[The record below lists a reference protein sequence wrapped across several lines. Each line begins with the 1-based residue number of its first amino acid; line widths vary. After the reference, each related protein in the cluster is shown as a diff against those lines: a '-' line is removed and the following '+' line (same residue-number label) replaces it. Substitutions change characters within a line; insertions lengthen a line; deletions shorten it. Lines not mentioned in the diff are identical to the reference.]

1 MANKAEFIQL
11 ETGDDAGSVRDR
23 LSFIRGQRVLLIWPE
38 EGTILMRKLDLV
50 LIQRE
55 AMRRS
60 IRLALVT
67 HDPQVVQNATELNIS
82 TIETIGAS
90 ERGRWKRGRSKVF
103 TSRSQRPE
111 DEPIPDD
118 LKEVASRVYAEDTAN
133 QKRWRRIQRLALFI
147 VLLILAGGLTYVFL
161 PSATIQITPAS
172 GEVNG
177 QAEIVADPQITSV
190 DVENRIVPA
199 TKLSVQVEDTGTIE
213 TSGAQNLGDSPA
225 SGSVVFINQT
235 NQAVTIPA
243 DTTVITSAGIP
254 IQFRTTQE
262 AELAAG
268 VGFQVEVPIEALPT
282 SAGEVGNVDS
292 GVINTVVGTLA
303 TDVTVRNLAPTS
315 GGASQSQSAVSD
327 EDKDRLLATV
337 RQQLQA
343 RAYVEMEPRLSPTQ
357 FIILETVHIAEE
369 RSDWMTYSANVGDV
383 TDTLSLTMRVVVEA
397 TAVDEQFGQ
406 QIVYAQMSSQVSQG
420 QFGKSIEIKPESIA
434 YERGAVLSVDSITGR
449 VTFTMT
455 STGLVASTID
465 AEQVRQQL
473 AGRSINDAIAQI
485 VSDYNLQQGTTPII
499 SVSPDWFGNMPLL
512 PMRINVVLQE
522 NPA

>member
-11 ETGDDAGSVRDR
+11 ENGDDAASVRDR
-23 LSFIRGQRVLLIWPE
+23 LSFIRGQQVLLIWPE

-67 HDPQVVQNATELNIS
+67 HDPQVVQHANELNIS
-82 TIETIGAS
+82 TFETIGAS
-90 ERGRWKRGRSKVF
+90 ERGRWRRGRSKVF

-118 LKEVASRVYAEDTAN
+118 LKEVASRIYAEESAI
-133 QKRWRRIQRLALFI
+133 QKRWRRVQRVILGI
-147 VLLILAGGLTYVFL
+147 VLLVLVGGLSYVFL
-161 PSATIQITPAS
+161 PSATVQMTPAK
-172 GEVNG
+172 G
-177 QAEIVADPQITSV
+177 QVTGATEIVADPLLTSV
-190 DVENRIVPA
+190 DVENRTIPA

-213 TSGAQNLGDSPA
+213 TTGAQNLGDAPA
-225 SGSVVFINQT
+225 TGSVVFINQG
-235 NQAVTIPA
+235 NREIVIPA
-243 DTTVITSAGIP
+243 DSTVITSAGIP

-262 AELAAG
+262 ATLAAG
-268 VGFQVEVPIEALPT
+268 IGFQVEVPIEALPT

-292 GVINTVVGTLA
+292 GVINTVVGPLA
-303 TDVTVRNLAPTS
+303 TDVTVRNLSPTS
-315 GGASQSQSAVSD
+315 GGASQSQKAVDAS
-327 EDKDRLLATV
+327 DKDRLLETV

-343 RAYVEMEPRLSPTQ
+343 RAYVEMEPRLTATQ

-397 TAVDEQFGQ
+397 TAVDQQFGQ
-406 QIVYAQMSSQVSQG
+406 QLVYAQMSSQVRQG
-420 QFGKSIEIKPESIA
+420 QFGKAVEIRPESVT
-434 YERGAVLSVDSITGR
+434 YERGAVSGVDSTTGK
-449 VTFTMT
+449 VTFAMT
-455 STGLVASTID
+455 GTGTVSTTID
-465 AEQVRQQL
+465 PEQVRQQL
-473 AGRSINDAIAQI
+473 AGRSINDAIAHL
-485 VSDYNLQQGTTPII
+485 VSEYNLQQGTTPLI

-512 PMRINVVLQE
+512 PMRIDVLLQDA
-522 NPA
+522 PA

>member
-38 EGTILMRKLDLV
+38 EGTILTRKLDLV

-67 HDPQVVQNATELNIS
+67 HDPQVVQHATELNIS
-82 TIETIGAS
+82 TFETIGSS
-90 ERGRWKRGRSKVF
+90 ERGRWRRGRSKVF
-103 TSRSQRPE
+103 TSRSQRPD

-118 LKEVASRVYAEDTAN
+118 LKEVASRIYAEETAI
-133 QKRWRRIQRLALFI
+133 QRRWRRIQRFLLLV
-147 VLLILAGGLTYVFL
+147 VLLVLAGGLTYVFL
-161 PSATIQITPAS
+161 PSATVQLTPAQGQIT
-172 GEVNG
+172 GEA
-177 QAEIVADPQITSV
+177 QIVADPQMTTV
-190 DVENRIVPA
+190 DVEQKIIPA

-213 TSGAQNLGDSPA
+213 TTGAQNLGDAPA
-225 SGSVVFINQT
+225 TGSVVFINQS
-235 NQAVTIPA
+235 NREIVIPA

-262 AELAAG
+262 ATLASG

-282 SAGEVGNVDS
+282 SAGEIGNVDS
-292 GVINTVVGTLA
+292 GVVNTVIGALA
-303 TDVTVRNLAPTS
+303 ADVTVRNLSPTS
-315 GGASQSQSAVSD
+315 GGASQSQRAVSA
-327 EDKDRLLATV
+327 EDKDRLIETV

-383 TDTLSLTMRVVVEA
+383 ADTLSLTMRVVVEA
-397 TAVDEQFGQ
+397 TAVDQQFGQ
-406 QIVYAQMSSQVSQG
+406 QIVYAQMSSQVRQG
-420 QFGKSIEIKPESIA
+420 QFGKAVEIKPESIT
-434 YERGAVLSVDSITGR
+434 YERGAVSGVDSVSGKVSFSMTG
-449 VTFTMT
+449 
-455 STGLVASTID
+455 TGQVSSTID
-465 AEQVRQQL
+465 PEQVRQQL
-473 AGRSINDAIAQI
+473 AGRSVNDAIAQL

-512 PMRINVVLQE
+512 PMRINVQLQE
-522 NPA
+522 SST

>member
-1 MANKAEFIQL
+1 MANRAEFIQL
-11 ETGDDAGSVRDR
+11 EIGDDAATVRDR

-38 EGTILMRKLDLV
+38 EGTLLTRKLDLV

-67 HDPQVVQNATELNIS
+67 HDPQVIQNATELNIS
-82 TIETIGAS
+82 TFETIGAS
-90 ERGRWKRGRSKVF
+90 ERGRWRRGRSKVF

-118 LKEVASRVYAEDTAN
+118 LKEVASRIYAEETAV
-133 QKRWRRIQRLALFI
+133 QRRWRRMQRLALVI
-147 VLLILAGGLTYVFL
+147 VLVVLAGGLGYIFL
-161 PSATIQITPAS
+161 PSATVTITPARGQVT
-172 GEVNG
+172 GE
-177 QAEIVADPQITSV
+177 AEIIADPQVTTV

-213 TSGAQNLGDSPA
+213 TSGAQNLGDAPA
-225 SGSVVFINQT
+225 NGSVVFINQS

-243 DTTVITSAGIP
+243 ETTVITSAGIP

-292 GVINTVVGTLA
+292 GVINTVIGPLA
-303 TDVTVRNLAPTS
+303 ADVTVRNLSPTS
-315 GGASQSQSAVSD
+315 GGASRSQKAVSA
-327 EDKDRLLATV
+327 EDKDRLLETV

-343 RAYVEMEPRLSPTQ
+343 RAYVEMEPRLSATQ

-406 QIVYAQMSSQVSQG
+406 QIVYAQMSGQVRQG
-420 QFGKSIEIKPESIA
+420 QFGKAIEIKPESVT
-434 YERGAVLSVDSITGR
+434 YERGAVSDVDPTSGR
-449 VTFTMT
+449 VTFVMR
-455 STGLVASTID
+455 GAGMVISTID
-465 AEQVRQQL
+465 TEQVREQL
-473 AGRSINDAIAQI
+473 AGRAINDAIANI
-485 VSDYNLQQGTTPII
+485 ISEYNLQQGTTPLI
-499 SVSPDWFGNMPLL
+499 SLSPEWFGNMPLL
-512 PMRINVVLQE
+512 PMRISVQLQDA
-522 NPA
+522 PA